1 MSDLS
6 QEKWVNQ
13 LSKDDNAVIVDV
25 RTTEERTEGFVENSI
40 HMDIYEPQDFMNSL
54 ESLDKSKN
62 YYIYCRSG
70 KRSDQACAVFNH
82 NGIGNTYNLVGGML
96 EWNGELVHS

>member
-54 ESLDKSKN
+54 ERLDKSKN

-70 KRSDQACAVFNH
+70 KRSGQACAVFNH
-82 NGIGNTYNLVGGML
+82 NGIGYDTNR
-96 EWNGELVHS
+96 E

>member
-25 RTTEERTEGFVENSI
+25 RTTEERAEGFVENSI

-70 KRSDQACAVFNH
+70 KRSAQACAVFNH

>member
-13 LSKDDNAVIVDV
+13 LSKDANAVIVDV

-54 ESLDKSKN
+54 ERLDKSKN

-70 KRSDQACAVFNH
+70 KRSGQACAVFNH